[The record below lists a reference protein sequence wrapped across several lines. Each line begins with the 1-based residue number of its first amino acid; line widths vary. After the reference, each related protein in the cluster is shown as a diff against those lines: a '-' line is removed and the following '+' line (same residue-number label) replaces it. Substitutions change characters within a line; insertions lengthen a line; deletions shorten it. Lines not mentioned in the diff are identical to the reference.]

1 MAFGSEI
8 GKVLWFDRKKG
19 YGFVK
24 LVNPES
30 EYVDKDVF
38 VHYTSIGCD
47 SDFKVLYPG
56 ETVSL
61 DVEKNTDDSSDK
73 EFNTGNVTGIYG
85 SSLMVDN
92 EDFMFKVIQKRNRN
106 KSDVSEEV
114 NDDDDEVVS

>member
-24 LVNPES
+24 LISLES
-30 EYVDKDVF
+30 ENTGKDVF
-38 VHYTSIGCD
+38 VHYSSINCN

-61 DVEKNTDDSSDK
+61 DVEKNTGEVSDK
-73 EFNTGNVTGIYG
+73 EFITRNISGVYG

-92 EDFMFKVIQKRNRN
+92 EDFMFKIIQKRNRN

-114 NDDDDEVVS
+114 NDDDEVVS

>member
-1 MAFGSEI
+1 MTFGSEI

-24 LVNPES
+24 LLNPES

-38 VHYTSIGCD
+38 VHYTSIVCD

-73 EFNTGNVTGIYG
+73 EFNTSNVTGIYG
-85 SSLMVDN
+85 TSLMVDN

-114 NDDDDEVVS
+114 NDDDEVVS